1 MQKVSLLVTTY
12 NAKENLEITLAGIEM
27 QDYGLIE
34 VVIVDGGSN
43 DGTQDVIREFAARHQ
58 NPANLPDIGAKSTD
72 QGRISSDRVCIG
84 GTCTERTCTDKICTD
99 KTCTDKAYTDKTC
112 TDRTCT
118 DGAAA
123 LTVRWIS
130 EPDKGLYD
138 AMNKAWAMCTGDIVA
153 VCNDK
158 LCTSDAVTKLV
169 EAIGRGGAGCV
180 GAHSDLVYVD
190 GERVVR
196 TWHMGEGRLKDGW
209 MPGHP
214 ALFLKRE
221 IYERY
226 GTYDISYCCAADYE
240 FMVRFLKD
248 ENNRL
253 AYVPEV
259 LIAMFYGGTS
269 NAGLR
274 NYLVSFK
281 EGYMALKKNGVRH
294 PLFITVKRTFRVLR
308 QF

>member
-1 MQKVSLLVTTY
+1 MQKVSLLITTY
-12 NAKENLEITLAGIEM
+12 NSKDNLLATLAGIEE
-27 QDYGLIE
+27 QDYGSIE
-34 VVIVDGGSN
+34 AVIADGGSK
-43 DGTQDVIREFAARHQ
+43 DGTVEVIREFADRH
-58 NPANLPDIGAKSTD
+58 PAAGI
-72 QGRISSDRVCIG
+72 
-84 GTCTERTCTDKICTD
+84 
-99 KTCTDKAYTDKTC
+99 
-112 TDRTCT
+112 DRTAA
-118 DGAAA
+118 DGQTRTSADSGI
-123 LTVRWIS
+123 TVRWIS
-130 EPDKGLYD
+130 EPDRGLYD

-153 VCNDK
+153 VCNDR
-158 LCTSDAVTKLV
+158 LCTPDTVSKLV
-169 EAIGRGGAGCV
+169 KAIEEGPEGCI

-190 GERVVR
+190 GNRVVR
-196 TWHMGEGRLKDGW
+196 TWHMGEGKLSEGW

-226 GTYDISYCCAADYE
+226 GAYDISYRCAADYE

-248 ENNRL
+248 GRNRL
-253 AYVPEV
+253 AYVPEI

-281 EGYMALKKNGVRH
+281 EGYLALKRNGVPH
-294 PLFITVKRTFRVLR
+294 PLWITVKRTFRVLG

>member
-12 NAKENLEITLAGIEM
+12 NVKDDLTVTLAGIEK
-27 QDYGLIE
+27 QDYAPIE
-34 VVIVDGGSN
+34 VVIVDGGSR
-43 DGTQDVIREFAARHQ
+43 DGTVDVIREFAGRFPDCAG
-58 NPANLPDIGAKSTD
+58 ASDDLP
-72 QGRISSDRVCIG
+72 IS
-84 GTCTERTCTDKICTD
+84 
-99 KTCTDKAYTDKTC
+99 
-112 TDRTCT
+112 
-118 DGAAA
+118 
-123 LTVRWIS
+123 VRWIS
-130 EPDKGLYD
+130 EPDRGLYD

-153 VCNDK
+153 VCNDR
-158 LCTSDAVTKLV
+158 LCTENAVSKLV
-169 EAIGRGGAGCV
+169 QAIEHGGAGCI
-180 GAHSDLVYVD
+180 GAHADLIYVE

-196 TWHMGEGRLKDGW
+196 TWHMGEGRIRGGW

-214 ALFLKRE
+214 TLFLKRE

-274 NYLVSFK
+274 NYLVSFR
-281 EGYMALKKNGVRH
+281 EGYMALRKNGVRH
-294 PLFITVKRTFRVLR
+294 PLLITVKRTLRVLR